1 MHEESDMISIQP
13 RESTLTSEILHDD
26 FHHGDILVL
35 KKLER
40 KQALHLIS
48 ILRFDIRFIIVL
60 I

>member
-1 MHEESDMISIQP
+1 MHEEPDMISIHP
-13 RESTLTSEILHDD
+13 REPTLTSEILQDD

-40 KQALHLIS
+40 KEALHLIS